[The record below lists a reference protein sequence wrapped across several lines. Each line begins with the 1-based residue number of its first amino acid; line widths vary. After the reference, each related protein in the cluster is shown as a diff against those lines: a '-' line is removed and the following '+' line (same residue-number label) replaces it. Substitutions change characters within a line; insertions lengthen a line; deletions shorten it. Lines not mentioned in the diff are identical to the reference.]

1 MGWILASM
9 AIFLGVSPTRG
20 GSLDP
25 VLVGSV
31 PGYLTGPVHGVA
43 LQGTMCYAACGEAGL
58 LLVDVSK
65 PTHPKLLS
73 HLDLPDS
80 TRSIAVAGSYAYL
93 AGVGSEIGLR
103 VVDVSQPSNPR
114 EVARVP
120 MEGGA
125 SGIVVSGDLAFLSGD
140 RYAFRDVEVLIVDV
154 ANPSNPRILAR
165 IDTGSVV
172 IDMATVG
179 NLLFLTRNPT
189 VLIPGFPPHIKPME
203 GGDLQIFDCSNPSN
217 PVLAGEYD
225 MPGLASGIAATAT
238 HAYVVNGTDLD
249 VVAHTGGRHLDSTF
263 SADDLVDLGSLA
275 GRLKKASHA
284 FDQWLTGSL
293 SQETKTA
300 LAKVDPEG
308 SEFEPLR
315 GSLLRDLNH
324 ILKGTLIYE
333 STRFAGIGLRPET
346 QNLLWRD
353 PQGLE
358 LQQLN
363 RLLIEDAYPVEL
375 SRDRGF
381 LPRAGGLAGI
391 GASWI
396 NVAGSIAYVS
406 GASGFQA
413 VDVVDPARPLVWGS
427 CDGGGEFSV
436 GANFATMAGG
446 EGGVQIID
454 LTNAR
459 APVLAGIFF
468 TSRYTRR
475 VAVFGQH
482 AFTVDWF
489 TGLEVVDISNRH
501 QPYRVGGIFQGGSD
515 AVALAPGWA
524 YVGARDA
531 IHAIDVSDPS
541 EPRRAS
547 VFESPG
553 VIDDLAISGSRLYA
567 AAEDA
572 GLLTLDISNPS
583 QPRFLHRLPLSGIA
597 HRIKAAGS
605 RIYVASFNLSGG
617 GALQVV
623 DGSDPTRPQE
633 MGVYR
638 VSNVPDGMELAG
650 NHVLLVQGSVLE
662 VIDVSDPK
670 MPVLRGTL
678 ATGGIGAAIAWNER
692 HAFFT
697 LPTEEPQGVAV
708 VDLGDPAQPRV
719 VGSFLTA
726 GHEFSGLA
734 ASGAGVFVAD
744 GTRGL
749 QILEMPLKLEIQ
761 RSGVPGIL
769 SVRWDPSPG
778 GAVLLKAERPD
789 SLEWEEIP
797 GVGSSRDIA
806 VSPEQGPGFY
816 RLRWPW

>member
-1 MGWILASM
+1 MGWILATM
-9 AIFLGVSPTRG
+9 AILLGVRSTRG

-31 PGYLTGPVHGVA
+31 PDFLTGPVDDVV
-43 LQGTMCYAACGEAGL
+43 LQGTMAYAVCGASGL
-58 LLVDVSK
+58 LLLDVSK
-65 PTHPKLLS
+65 PTHPKPLS
-73 HLDLPDS
+73 HLNLPDV

-93 AGVGSEIGLR
+93 AGSESEIGLR

-125 SGIVVSGDLAFLSGD
+125 SGIVVSGHLAFLAGN
-140 RYAFRDVEVLIVDV
+140 RNAFRDVEVLIVDV
-154 ANPSNPRILAR
+154 ATPSDPRILAR
-165 IDTGSVV
+165 MEMGSVV

-189 VLIPGFPPHIKPME
+189 VLIPGFPPHTKPME

-217 PVLAGEYD
+217 PVLVGEYD

-238 HAYVVNGTDLD
+238 HAYVVDGTDLD
-249 VVAHTGGRHLDSTF
+249 VVEHTGGRYPDPTF

-275 GRLKKASHA
+275 GRLKKASRA
-284 FDQWLTGSL
+284 FDQWLTGHL
-293 SQETKTA
+293 SQQTKTA
-300 LAKVDPEG
+300 LATVDPEG

-315 GSLLRDLNH
+315 GSLLQDLND
-324 ILKGTLIYE
+324 ILKGTLIHE
-333 STRFAGIGLRPET
+333 SARFAGIELRPQT
-346 QNLLWRD
+346 QNLLRQD
-353 PQGLE
+353 PQGAE
-358 LQQLN
+358 LQRLN
-363 RLLIEDAYPVEL
+363 RLLIEDAYPLEL
-375 SRDRGF
+375 SRDRSL
-381 LPRAGGLAGI
+381 LPRVGGLAGI
-391 GASWI
+391 GASRI
-396 NVAGSIAYVS
+396 SVAGGIAYVS
-406 GASGFQA
+406 GSSGFQA
-413 VDVVDPARPLVWGS
+413 VDVTDPARPLAWGS

-436 GANFATMAGG
+436 GTTLATMARG

-454 LTNAR
+454 LSNAR
-459 APVLAGIFF
+459 APVIVGDFF
-468 TSRYTRR
+468 TRRLTRR

-482 AFTVDWF
+482 AFTVDWL

-501 QPYRVGGIFQGGSD
+501 QPYRVGGIFQVGTD
-515 AVALAPGWA
+515 AVALVPGWA

-531 IHAIDVSDPS
+531 IHAIDVGDPS

-553 VIDDLAISGSRLYA
+553 VIDDLAVSGSRLYA

-583 QPRFLHRLPLSGIA
+583 QPRFLHQLPLAGIA

-605 RIYVASFNLSGG
+605 RIYVASGG
-617 GALQVV
+617 GALQVI
-623 DGSDPTRPQE
+623 DGSDPARPKE
-633 MGVYR
+633 VGVYR
-638 VSNVPDGMELAG
+638 LSDYPVGMELAG

-662 VIDVSDPK
+662 VIDVSDPTK
-670 MPVLRGTL
+670 PVLRSTL
-678 ATGGIGAAIAWNER
+678 PTGGVGAAIVWNGR

-697 LPTEEPQGVAV
+697 LPTQEQQGVAV
-708 VDLGDPAQPRV
+708 VDLGDPSHPRV

-734 ASGAGVFVAD
+734 ASGAGIVVAD

-749 QILEMPLKLEIQ
+749 QILELPLKLEIQ

-769 SVRWDPSPG
+769 SVRWDPSPS

-789 SLEWEEIP
+789 STEWEEVP
-797 GVGSSRDIA
+797 GVGSSREIA
-806 VSPEQGPGFY
+806 VSPEKAAGFY
-816 RLRWPW
+816 RLRWP